1 MSYLEHLGLAGAR
14 VSVKPLRGGRT
25 SGVYRLEIPGRAGSL
40 VLKVSRPDRETPVF
54 DNRPQDEWAILC
66 ALSSKGIAPMPVS
79 KSTYADGMHLLVY
92 QFEAGSNGASDA
104 TALAQL
110 LRTVHAAPTP
120 EYLPA
125 RNGSAGHLMAEA
137 DKMCADIP
145 LPDWIAALRPTLPH
159 AAPGPGCL
167 VHRDPIASNIISDHT
182 GTPLLIDWQCPAVGD
197 PLEDIAHA
205 TSPAM
210 SYVYGGDDPFCTH
223 EVLEAYGNSALIR
236 HASAFLSLYRWRM
249 ICYCHWKAMQGAQ
262 IYADAMAREADAL
275 ERMRGKNPQ
284 KG

>member
-1 MSYLEHLGLAGAR
+1 
-14 VSVKPLRGGRT
+14 V
-25 SGVYRLEIPGRAGSL
+25 GSL

-79 KSTYADGMHLLVY
+79 KSIGADGTHLLIY

-120 EYLPA
+120 DYLPA
-125 RNGSAGHLMAEA
+125 RNGNSGHLMAEA
-137 DKMCADIP
+137 DRMCADMP
-145 LPDWIAALRPTLPH
+145 LPDWIAALRPPLPH
-159 AAPGPGCL
+159 ATPGPRCL
-167 VHRDPIASNIISDHT
+167 VHRDPIASNIISDHA
-182 GTPLLIDWQCPAVGD
+182 GTPLLIDWQCPAIGD

-210 SYVYGGDDPFCTH
+210 SYVYGGDEPFCAH
-223 EVLEAYGNSALIR
+223 EVLDAYGDSALIR

-262 IYADAMAREADAL
+262 IYADAMVREAEAL
-275 ERMRGKNPQ
+275 ERVHGKNPQ